1 MGHIPRRRLP
11 PNAVKLLALYLKPA
25 SRWTR
30 ADAVRAFDLVRDWMG
45 EDHQAFAALLEE
57 RL

>member
-11 PNAVKLLALYLKPA
+11 PNAVKLPALCLKPA

-30 ADAVRAFDLVRDWMG
+30 ADAVRAFDLVRGWMG
-45 EDHQAFAALLEE
+45 EDHHAFASLLEE